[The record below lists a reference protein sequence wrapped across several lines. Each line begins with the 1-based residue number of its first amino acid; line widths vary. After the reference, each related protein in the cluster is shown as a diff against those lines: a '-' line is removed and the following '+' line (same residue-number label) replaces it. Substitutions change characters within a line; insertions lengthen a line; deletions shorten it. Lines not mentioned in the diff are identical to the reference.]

1 MIFNPVVTQ
10 AQTLEL
16 VNGNVTDVTV
26 CYTQDGINYVTEN
39 VDYTGKNIVALN
51 GSAIY
56 CVSNNLRGMVSA
68 TNVNSI
74 YGENT
79 NNYFGQINGDN
90 FSIIS
95 TT

>member
-10 AQTLEL
+10 AQSLEL

-56 CVSNNLRGMVSA
+56 CVANNLRGMVSA

-95 TT
+95 MS